1 MPMIVTNPNIT
12 RSRLVLEVASE
23 MIGGND
29 PQAQPDYYQ
38 AKAVLRATK
47 PGGKPV
53 TLFGSSTAEGI
64 EAVVRGEADLGIINP
79 ACVLSVAVRGKG
91 QFKTPLPLRAV
102 AVIPSWDQ
110 YVFAVRP
117 ENGLET
123 FEDIA
128 VKRPRLRVSMRGA
141 PDHTLHPMFD
151 DAAAAAGFSRD
162 DLEAWGGGIRMEGA
176 LPYPGTAKFKALL
189 SGEIDAIFDE
199 AAPYWV
205 NEALDAG
212 IRVLPLAE
220 ATMTKLEAMGYHRAI
235 MPKRDF
241 PKLPRDVL
249 TLDFSGWTIFV
260 HEKADDALVAQIC
273 AGLDARKE
281 RIPWE
286 EAGPL
291 PVERM
296 ARDARDT
303 PQLVPLH
310 PAAERFWRERGYL
323 S

>member
-199 AAPYWV
+199 AAPVWV
-205 NEALDAG
+205 DLALDNG
-212 IRVLPLAE
+212 MTILPLAE
-220 ATMTKLEAMGYHRAI
+220 TTVRKLEAIGYRRALI
-235 MPKRDF
+235 RKADF
-241 PKLPRDVL
+241 PRLPEDVL
-249 TLDFSGWTIFV
+249 TIDFSGWTIFV
-260 HEKADDALVAQIC
+260 HADLPDDIVTKLC
-273 AGLDARKE
+273 AGLDARKHL
-281 RIPWE
+281 IPWE
-286 EAGPL
+286 QPGPL

-296 ARDARDT
+296 CRDAPDT
-303 PQLVPLH
+303 PLDVPLH
-310 PAAERFWRERGYL
+310 PAAERFWRGRGYL
-323 S
+323 